1 MRTIHK
7 LVGTLVLVSMSSLA
21 TAQAAQTAAE
31 RKAADFR
38 ALESEMQQESTN
50 MPSSSPP
57 VDTTAPAEDPVP
69 QATTEQ
75 QEIARF
81 RAQEHTMQDESTNMP
96 TSSPPVDKAAPPA
109 DPVPKATT
117 KAEKAARFTDQ
128 ERIMQEESTR

>member
-31 RKAADFR
+31 KKAADFR
-38 ALESEMQQESTN
+38 TLESEMQQESTS

-57 VDTTAPAEDPVP
+57 VDKTVPAEDPYP
-69 QATTEQ
+69 KATTEQ

-81 RAQEHTMQDESTNMP
+81 RAQEHAMQEESTNMP
-96 TSSPPVDKAAPPA
+96 SSSPSVDKTAPPA
-109 DPVPKATT
+109 DPIPKATT
-117 KAEKAARFTDQ
+117 KAERAARFADQ